1 MDGSTLPDNR
11 RVWQRFGVA
20 LALSVALH
28 VWIAFGLPVK
38 PARHAG
44 HPGRALE
51 ARLLAAQEPA
61 PAKPVVTPAKKES
74 VPASKREA
82 APLRPVPPKPAPEPP
97 PEPVPQ
103 MESRVEPP
111 PVEGPPGIEVPQV
124 EDPEFYPAR
133 MLDRF
138 PKPVAEVELRYPDQA
153 GNEDLSGTVTL
164 LLLIDE
170 LGMVVKASVVEA
182 DPPGYFEEAAIEAFR
197 SILFTPGERDGKVVK
212 SRLVVQVSFDAK
224 TDSMRR

>member
-1 MDGSTLPDNR
+1 MSESTLPDSR
-11 RVWQRFGVA
+11 TSWQRFGVA
-20 LALSVALH
+20 LLLSAALH
-28 VWIAFGLPVK
+28 AWLVVALPVK
-38 PARHAG
+38 PSRHAG
-44 HPGRALE
+44 RPGRALE
-51 ARLLAAQEPA
+51 ARLVARQEPA
-61 PAKPVVTPAKKES
+61 AAKPTAVAGRKEAVAPARDA
-74 VPASKREA
+74 V
-82 APLRPVPPKPAPEPP
+82 APPPEPPKAAPEPP
-97 PEPVPQ
+97 PEPLPQ
-103 MESRVEPP
+103 AESRVDPP

-138 PKPVAEVELRYPDQA
+138 PKPVAEVELRYPQLA
-153 GNEDLSGTVTL
+153 NNEDLNGTVTL

-182 DPPGYFEEAAIEAFR
+182 DPPGYFEDAAIEAFR
-197 SILFTPGERDGKVVK
+197 SVLFTPAQRDGKVVK

>member
-28 VWIAFGLPVK
+28 AWIAFGLPVK

-51 ARLLAAQEPA
+51 AHLLAAQESV
-61 PAKPVVTPAKKES
+61 PAKPVVMPARKES
-74 VPASKREA
+74 VPASKREP
-82 APLRPVPPKPAPEPP
+82 APPRPEPPKPVSVPP
-97 PEPVPQ
+97 PEPLPPA
-103 MESRVEPP
+103 ESRVEPP
-111 PVEGPPGIEVPQV
+111 PVDGPPGIEVPQV

-138 PKPVAEVELRYPDQA
+138 PKPVAEVELHYPDKA
-153 GNEDLSGTVTL
+153 GSEDLSGTVTL

>member
-1 MDGSTLPDNR
+1 MDGSSLPDNR
-11 RVWQRFGVA
+11 RVWQRLGVA
-20 LALSVALH
+20 LALSVAVH
-28 VWIAFGLPVK
+28 AWFAFGLTVK

-44 HPGRALE
+44 RPGRALE
-51 ARLLAAQEPA
+51 ARLVAMQEPA
-61 PAKPVVTPAKKES
+61 PASPVAVLGKKAS
-74 VPASKREA
+74 VP
-82 APLRPVPPKPAPEPP
+82 PPVGEPAPPRPEPDKPHSEPP
-97 PEPVPQ
+97 PEPLSPV
-103 MESRVEPP
+103 ESRVEPP

-138 PKPVAEVELRYPDQA
+138 PKPVAEVELHYPDRA
-153 GNEDLSGTVTL
+153 DSEDLSGTVTL

-182 DPPGYFEEAAIEAFR
+182 DPPGYFEEAAVEAFR
-197 SILFTPGERDGKVVK
+197 SVLFTPAERDGKVVK

>member
-1 MDGSTLPDNR
+1 MDGSSLPDNR

-28 VWIAFGLPVK
+28 AWIAFGLPVK

-44 HPGRALE
+44 RPGRALE
-51 ARLLAAQEPA
+51 ARLAAAQEAA
-61 PAKPVVTPAKKES
+61 PAKPVVLSGRKEP
-74 VPASKREA
+74 VPASTREPA
-82 APLRPVPPKPAPEPP
+82 APRPEPPRPVAEPAPEPL
-97 PEPVPQ
+97 PQ
-103 MESRVEPP
+103 AESRLEPP

-138 PKPVAEVELRYPDQA
+138 PKPVAEVELRYPDKA
-153 GNEDLSGTVTL
+153 GSEDLSGTVTL

-170 LGMVVKASVVEA
+170 LGMVVKAAVVEA

-197 SILFTPGERDGKVVK
+197 SVLFTPAERDGKVVK

>member
-1 MDGSTLPDNR
+1 MSESTLPDSR
-11 RVWQRFGVA
+11 TSWQRFGVA
-20 LALSVALH
+20 LLLSAALH
-28 VWIAFGLPVK
+28 AWLVVALPVK
-38 PARHAG
+38 PSRHAG
-44 HPGRALE
+44 RPGRALE
-51 ARLLAAQEPA
+51 ARLVAMQEPA
-61 PAKPVVTPAKKES
+61 AAKPTAVAGRKEAVAPARD
-74 VPASKREA
+74 VG
-82 APLRPVPPKPAPEPP
+82 APPPEPPKAAPEPP
-97 PEPVPQ
+97 PEPLPQ
-103 MESRVEPP
+103 AESRVDPP

-138 PKPVAEVELRYPDQA
+138 PKPVAEVELRYPQLA
-153 GNEDLSGTVTL
+153 NNEDLNGTVTL

-182 DPPGYFEEAAIEAFR
+182 DPPGYFEDAAIEAFR
-197 SILFTPGERDGKVVK
+197 SVLFTPAQRDGKVVK

>member
-11 RVWQRFGVA
+11 RVWRRLGVA

-28 VWIAFGLPVK
+28 AWIAFGLPVK

-44 HPGRALE
+44 RPGRALE
-51 ARLLAAQEPA
+51 AHLVAAQEPA
-61 PAKPVVTPAKKES
+61 PAKPVVLSGGKES
-74 VPASKREA
+74 LPPPKDAPA
-82 APLRPVPPKPAPEPP
+82 PPVPEPAKPAPEPS
-97 PEPVPQ
+97 PEALPQ
-103 MESRVEPP
+103 TESRVEPP
-111 PVEGPPGIEVPQV
+111 PVDGPPGIEVPQV

-138 PKPVAEVELRYPDQA
+138 PKPVADVELRYPDQA
-153 GNEDLSGTVTL
+153 GSEDLSGTVTL

-197 SILFTPGERDGKVVK
+197 SILFTPAERDGKVVK

-224 TDSMRR
+224 TDSMRK

>member
-1 MDGSTLPDNR
+1 MDGSALPDNH
-11 RVWQRFGVA
+11 RVWQRLGVA
-20 LALSVALH
+20 LALSFAVHAW
-28 VWIAFGLPVK
+28 VAFGLTVK
-38 PARHAG
+38 PPRHVG
-44 HPGRALE
+44 RTGRALE
-51 ARLLAAQEPA
+51 ARLVAMQEPA
-61 PAKPVVTPAKKES
+61 PASPAA
-74 VPASKREA
+74 VPGEKAS
-82 APLRPVPPKPAPEPP
+82 APAPAGEPKPPRPEPDKP
-97 PEPVPQ
+97 PSEPLPEPLSPV
-103 MESRVEPP
+103 ESRVEPP

-138 PKPVAEVELRYPDQA
+138 PKPVAEVELHYPDKA
-153 GNEDLSGTVTL
+153 GSEDLSGTVTL

-197 SILFTPGERDGKVVK
+197 SVLFTPAERDGKVVK